1 MTRAVVTITA
11 ADGAV
16 IRGKRGR
23 LGRLRRHR
31 RGGGTKL
38 VLDEALLKSFP
49 STTVDVTFETSS
61 AKSAGRH
68 TGVRLWDFL
77 QKSGLM
83 NEPGKCG
90 EMTGRDGYAVA
101 LAIGELNPHF
111 QGKPS
116 FWTYAGSTR
125 LRQPF
130 SLGLCC
136 KAMRMAATASVTLP
150 QSKCAEPA
158 TLSTLP

>member
-16 IRGKRGR
+16 IRGQRGR
-23 LGRLRRHR
+23 LGRVRRHR
-31 RGGGTKL
+31 RGGGAKL

-111 QGKPS
+111 QGK
-116 FWTYAGSTR
+116 TVI
-125 LRQPF
+125 
-130 SLGLCC
+130 LGLCRLDPPASTIQLRLVLQGDAHGGHSVRDVATI
-136 KAMRMAATASVTLP
+136 KMR
-150 QSKCAEPA
+150 
-158 TLSTLP
+158 